1 VRVET
6 EPADAGNRPAS
17 IFNPPDALAL
27 CQRGG
32 FFKEG
37 KMNAKEFIDNLS
49 TMKWFAGAGKIN
61 PVWKMFDTRD
71 AARDA
76 AKVAA
81 WDAALDAA
89 WGAAK
94 DAAWGAALD
103 AALDAARDAAK
114 VVERD
119 AVWDAARVAAKVAAK
134 VAARDAVWDAS
145 GDAVWDA
152 ARIAGCLVV
161 AELIDKKHIGFCD
174 EVAEI
179 WSAGYGRYA
188 TIDSVHYVYT
198 RLGRSEK

>member
-1 VRVET
+1 
-6 EPADAGNRPAS
+6 
-17 IFNPPDALAL
+17 
-27 CQRGG
+27 
-32 FFKEG
+32 
-37 KMNAKEFIDNLS
+37 MNAKDFIDNLS

-61 PVWKMFDTRD
+61 PAWKMFDTRD

-81 WDAALDAA
+81 GDAALDAA

-94 DAAWGAALD
+94 DAAWD
-103 AALDAARDAAK
+103 ASGDAARDAAK
-114 VVERD
+114 IVERD

-188 TIDSVHYVYT
+188 TIDGVHYVYT

>member
-1 VRVET
+1 MRVET

-49 TMKWFAGAGKIN
+49 TIQWFAGVGKIN

-71 AARDA
+71 AALAAAWDVALNAAKVAALGAVLDAEWTAALDAAGLAAKDAVLDA

-81 WDAALDAA
+81 L
-89 WGAAK
+89 GAV
-94 DAAWGAALD
+94 
-103 AALDAARDAAK
+103 LDAARTAALGA
-114 VVERD
+114 ER
-119 AVWDAARVAAKVAAK
+119 
-134 VAARDAVWDAS
+134 
-145 GDAVWDA
+145 DAVWDA

-188 TIDSVHYVYT
+188 TIDGVHYVYT
-198 RLGRSEK
+198 GSGGQINEL

>member
-1 VRVET
+1 MTPGIDRHGF
-6 EPADAGNRPAS
+6 D
-17 IFNPPDALAL
+17 PPDALAL
-27 CQRGG
+27 RHTRVQTGQRGG

-81 WDAALDAA
+81 GDAALDAA

-94 DAAWGAALD
+94 DAAWD

-114 VVERD
+114 VV
-119 AVWDAARVAAKVAAK
+119 
-134 VAARDAVWDAS
+134 
-145 GDAVWDA
+145 
-152 ARIAGCLVV
+152 
-161 AELIDKKHIGFCD
+161 
-174 EVAEI
+174 
-179 WSAGYGRYA
+179 
-188 TIDSVHYVYT
+188 
-198 RLGRSEK
+198 

>member
-1 VRVET
+1 
-6 EPADAGNRPAS
+6 
-17 IFNPPDALAL
+17 
-27 CQRGG
+27 
-32 FFKEG
+32 
-37 KMNAKEFIDNLS
+37 MNAKEFIDNLS
-49 TMKWFAGAGKIN
+49 TIQWFAGAGKIN
-61 PVWKMFDTRD
+61 PAWKMFDTRD
-71 AARDA
+71 AALAAAWDVARNAAWAAALDA
-76 AKVAA
+76 AGDAA

-89 WGAAK
+89 RDVARKAAK
-94 DAAWGAALD
+94 
-103 AALDAARDAAK
+103 DAAK

-161 AELIDKKHIGFCD
+161 ADLIDKKHIDFCD

-188 TIDSVHYVYT
+188 TIDGVHYVYT
-198 RLGRSEK
+198 RLGRSG

>member
-1 VRVET
+1 
-6 EPADAGNRPAS
+6 
-17 IFNPPDALAL
+17 
-27 CQRGG
+27 
-32 FFKEG
+32 
-37 KMNAKEFIDNLS
+37 MNAKEFIDNLK
-49 TMKWFAGAGKIN
+49 TVKWFAGAGKIN
-61 PVWKMFDTRD
+61 PAWKMFDTRD

-81 WDAALDAA
+81 
-89 WGAAK
+89 G
-94 DAAWGAALD
+94 D

-188 TIDSVHYVYT
+188 TIDGVHYVYA
-198 RLGRSEK
+198 RPGGQINER